1 MAEAENQEV
10 DIVAICKDILL
21 ALIDGKTPEEVQAIL
36 AESGIEGEDAQNLM
50 NVTII
55 CTQEITPVIEQR
67 VSLDDALKNL
77 VGQGLDPNMAK
88 GIADMILEVMGQNAV
103 DNAGVNPDDE
113 EAPVISKEEMTQ
125 IMRLAMAV
133 DADQQRGVPDET
145 IVEAVSKISGI
156 DEINDVGGK
165 VDVFVGNVRLARKA
179 MERAKGGLTLPE
191 VIKQL
196 GLDKKEPYVAILAL
210 FFLKASVNGE

>member
-1 MAEAENQEV
+1 MAENEEV
-10 DIVAICKDILL
+10 DIVGICKDILL
-21 ALIDGKTPEEVQAIL
+21 ALIDGKTPEDVQAAL
-36 AESGIEGEDAQNLM
+36 AKSGIEGEDAQNLM

-77 VGQGLDPNMAK
+77 TAQGLDANMAR
-88 GIADMILEVMGQNAV
+88 GIADMILSVMGQNAV
-103 DNAGVNPDDE
+103 ENSGVNPE
-113 EAPVISKEEMTQ
+113 EETPQVSKEDMTK

-133 DADQQRGVPDET
+133 DSDQQRGVPDSN
-145 IVEAVSKISGI
+145 IVEAISKIEGI
-156 DEINDVGGK
+156 DDISDVGGK
-165 VDVFVGNVRLARKA
+165 VDVFVSNVRLARKA
-179 MERAKGGLTLPE
+179 MERAKGGVSLPE

-196 GLDKKEPYVAILAL
+196 GLDKKEPYVAVLAL